1 MKKFLLSLATVL
13 CAGSFAMAEEV
24 TVNLNSSTGFTG
36 GNDSYTATTDGFTF
50 TYSKAN
56 STTNCAA
63 PSSDHIRVYQNA
75 EFTVKSNNGQQMTK
89 ITMTATGTDR
99 TGFTESS
106 TGSGSW
112 SGTTY
117 TWNGD
122 ATEVTF
128 TAGKQ
133 ARIKDI
139 TITYTPAGGVVVATP
154 TITPEGGRFS
164 EAQEVS
170 ITVPAGC
177 KVYYTTD
184 GQNPTDDVDDGS
196 TKLYTAPFTISET
209 ATVKA
214 IAFDGDDNKS
224 NIVSETYTIV
234 TLLEG
239 AEGEGTAASPYN
251 TIAALNEANMGSTET
266 VYVKGVI
273 VKIDELSWDTTA
285 DKYYGNATYYISPDG
300 TETNQLYIY
309 RGYGLNG
316 EKFTTEDEIKVG
328 DKVVIKGKLALYKDA
343 PQIGTGSSIEKLN
356 DQEAEKYV
364 PVGAGTEDNPF
375 TVADVIGINPKNTSA
390 NEDYPDKYW
399 VKGYIVGACNGQ
411 VFADAVIGTTE
422 GITSATNIVIAPTAN
437 TTAIAECVPVQLPTG
452 SLRTALNLVDNPTN
466 LGKEVLV
473 YGNIYMYFNVAG
485 VKNISEYKLDTNAVD
500 AIEIEENDA
509 PVEYFNLQG
518 VRVENPANG
527 LYIKRQ
533 GDKVSKVIL

>member
-13 CAGSFAMAEEV
+13 CAGSFAMADEV

-36 GNDSYTATTDGFTF
+36 GNDAYTATTDGFTF

-75 EFTVKSNNGQQMTK
+75 EFTVKGDNGQQMTK

-99 TGFTESS
+99 TGFTACS

-117 TWNGD
+117 TWNGN

-139 TITYTPAGGVVVATP
+139 TITYEAAGGVVVDMP
-154 TITPEGGRFS
+154 VITPEGGRFS

-184 GQNPTDDVDDGS
+184 GANPTDDVDDGS
-196 TKLYTAPFTISET
+196 TKLYTAPFTVSET
-209 ATVKA
+209 TTVKA
-214 IAFDGDDNKS
+214 IAFDADDNKS
-224 NIVSETYTIV
+224 NIASETYTIV
-234 TLLEG
+234 TLIEG
-239 AEGEGTAASPYN
+239 AEGEGTEASPYN

-266 VYVKGVI
+266 VYVKGII

-285 DKYYGNATYYISPDG
+285 EKYYGNATYYISPDG
-300 TETNQLYIY
+300 TEANQLYIY

-328 DKVVIKGKLALYKDA
+328 DKVVIKGKLALYNNA

-364 PVGAGTEDNPF
+364 PTGDGTENNPF

-390 NEDYPDKYW
+390 NEEYPDKYW

-411 VFADAVIGTTE
+411 VFADAIIGTTE
-422 GITSATNIVIAPTAN
+422 GITGATNIVIAPAAN
-437 TTAIAECVPVQLPTG
+437 TTEIAECVPVQLPTG
-452 SLRTALNLVDNPTN
+452 KVREALNLVDNPTN

-473 YGNIYMYFNVAG
+473 YGNIYAYFNNPG
-485 VKNISEYKLDTNAVD
+485 VKNVTDYKLDPSAVD
-500 AIEIEENDA
+500 AIEIEDNDA
-509 PVEYFNLQG
+509 PVEYYNLQG
-518 VRVENPANG
+518 VRVANPENG
-527 LYIKRQ
+527 LYIMRQ
-533 GDKVSKVIL
+533 GSKVTKVIK